1 MSKIVYVCYYSTE
14 RNPRHISP
22 AGVTLGGYV
31 IDSISRLGK
40 ALTVFSPAQSTTGCE
55 IERQIEPLND
65 KATAIFMK
73 CFKKYGRKNLPMRF
87 IQKIKR
93 ERELEK
99 ELDSLIENGDTV
111 IVYHSLSLMNVI
123 TKLRKKKSFKLIL
136 QVAEIY
142 ADVTENKKIR
152 KKEIDYIKGADKYIF
167 ISRLLQ
173 DSLGIE
179 NDRAIVCSGAYKTI
193 EKTVEPKNDDKTH
206 IVYAGTLDTTKGGAY
221 YAVSCGKFLDD
232 KYAIHILGFG
242 SEAQKNQ
249 LNKLIE
255 ETKKE
260 TKCAISYD
268 GCLSGEEYTRFLQ
281 CCHIGLST
289 QNPQGAYNDTSF
301 PSKILVYLANGLRV
315 VSVKI
320 PAIENSPVGK
330 VMYFYEDC
338 NSASIAEAI
347 KSIKLNEDYDSR
359 RLIKILDMEFMTAI
373 DKLIK

>member
-14 RNPRHISP
+14 KNPRHISP

-40 ALTVFSPAQSTTGCE
+40 ALTVFSPAQSITGCE

-142 ADVTENKKIR
+142 ADVINKEHIKA
-152 KKEIDYIKGADKYIF
+152 KELKYFSVADKYIF
-167 ISRLLQ
+167 SSNLLE
-173 DSLGIE
+173 SELNAEKKPSAICLGT
-179 NDRAIVCSGAYKTI
+179 YKTPGVI
-193 EKTVEPKNDDKTH
+193 ANHPQDGTIH
-206 IVYAGTLDTTKGGAY
+206 ILYAGTLDPRKVGDAISVATD
-221 YAVSCGKFLDD
+221 LDE
-232 KYAIHILGFG
+232 KYHLHILGFG
-242 SEAQKNQ
+242 TDDQVKRIREEIDNA
-249 LNKLIE
+249 KLRTRCGI
-255 ETKKE
+255 T
-260 TKCAISYD
+260 YD
-268 GCLSGEEYTRFLQ
+268 GCLLGEEYIKFVQ
-281 CCHIGLST
+281 SCHIGLS
-289 QNPQGAYNDTSF
+289 PQDPNASFNATSF

-330 VMYFYEDC
+330 AMYFYENCD
-338 NSASIAEAI
+338 SASIAEVI
-347 KSIKLNEDYDSR
+347 KSIDLNKDYDSK
-359 RLIKILDMEFMTAI
+359 RLINDLDKEFVQNI
-373 DKLIK
+373 DRLLKE